1 MDNLYIGQIILFGG
15 IFAPRS
21 TVFCEGQLLSI
32 AQNTALF
39 SILGTTYGGD
49 GRTTFGIPDLRGRV
63 AIQPGTGPGLST
75 RKLGQR
81 SGTETNSLNLNQ
93 LAAHTH
99 IATMQNEGS
108 VSIPVNTTAGDED
121 EQNPG
126 VGILANTGNDTYSSS
141 SPNGVYGGAAIPVT
155 GASSIQVGQTGAG
168 QPVNNMQPFLGL
180 NYIICTQ
187 GMFPSR
193 S

>member
-1 MDNLYIGQIILFGG
+1 MENLYIGEIILFAGN
-15 IFAPRS
+15 FAPRS
-21 TVFCEGQLLSI
+21 TVYCNGQLLSI

-63 AIQPGTGPGLST
+63 ALHPGTGPGLST

-99 IATMQNEGS
+99 IATMQNEGGI
-108 VSIPVNTTAGDED
+108 SIPVNTTSGDED
-121 EQNPG
+121 EQSPG
-126 VGILANTGNDTYSSS
+126 AGVLANTGSDSYSSS
-141 SPNGVYGGAAIPVT
+141 GSNGVYSGAAIPVT

-168 QPVNNMQPFLGL
+168 QPINNMQPFLGL

-187 GMFPSR
+187 GAFPSR

>member
-1 MDNLYIGQIILFGG
+1 MDNLYLGQIILFAGN
-15 IFAPRS
+15 FAPRN

-39 SILGTTYGGD
+39 SLLGTTYGGD

-63 AIQPGTGPGLST
+63 ALHPGTGPGLST

-81 SGTETNSLNLNQ
+81 GGSETNSLSLNQ

-99 IATMQNEGS
+99 IATMTKEGEI
-108 VSIPVNTTAGDED
+108 SIPVNTTSGDED

-126 VGILANTGNDTYSSS
+126 AGILANTGNDTYSSS
-141 SPNGVYGGAAIPVT
+141 DANGVYSGAAIPVT
-155 GASSIQVGQTGAG
+155 GASTIQVGSTGAG
-168 QPVNNMQPFLGL
+168 QPINNMQPFLGL

-187 GMFPSR
+187 GIFPSR